1 MESKKNIPP
10 KFYLGLK
17 ITGFLMLVIGITL
30 VVLGIIIRQPFG
42 SFTEQPTFALLV
54 PGIFIVTFSIP
65 AIAISFS
72 PEIEKIKIEKNR
84 YIQEETKEDLTAM
97 ADNTA
102 DITGGAIK
110 RTARAV
116 REGLKN
122 TKYCKHCG
130 VEIDADSVFC
140 NKCGNKQ

>member
-1 MESKKNIPP
+1 MGSKKKRPP

-17 ITGFLMLVIGITL
+17 ITGFLMLAIGITL
-30 VVLGIIIRQPFG
+30 FVLGIIIRQPFG
-42 SFTEQPTFALLV
+42 SFTEPTFALLI
-54 PGIFIVTFSIP
+54 PGLVIVTFSIP

-72 PEIEKIKIEKNR
+72 PEIEKIRIEKNR
-84 YIQEETKEDLTAM
+84 YIQEETKEDLTAI

-102 DITGGAIK
+102 DITTGAIK

-130 VEIDADSVFC
+130 EEIDVDSVFC

>member
-1 MESKKNIPP
+1 MENKKNRPP

-30 VVLGIIIRQPFG
+30 FVLGIIIKQPFG
-42 SFTEQPTFALLV
+42 SFTTPTFALLV
-54 PGIFIVTFSIP
+54 PGLVLVTFSIST
-65 AIAISFS
+65 IAVSFS

-97 ADNTA
+97 ANNTA

-116 REGLKN
+116 KEGLKN

-130 VEIDADSVFC
+130 EEIDADSVFC